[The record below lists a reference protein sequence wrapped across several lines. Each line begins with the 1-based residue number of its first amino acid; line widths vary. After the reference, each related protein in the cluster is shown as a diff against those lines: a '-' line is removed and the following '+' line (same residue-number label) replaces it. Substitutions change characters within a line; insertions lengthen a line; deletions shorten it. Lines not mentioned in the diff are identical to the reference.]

1 MKKRWILF
9 LLVAFLGFNGFTK
22 TVNVGFVVDGKS
34 ESLLKTVAVIKEEV
48 NGLVSEDTEIVFLEG
63 KQFFCE
69 FDLNK
74 IANAVDNL
82 NKDKE
87 VDVCFLV
94 GTLSSKEGFLL
105 TNLNKPFIAGEFL
118 NFKPNSKIPEN
129 FYFSHFKQDFYEKI
143 IPLLKTLNY
152 ENVLILGNDSYFNS
166 ADNLK
171 QKVKEKFYKNKI
183 TCDFSNWN
191 GSAVNE
197 LVDKVDGKDCVIVVD
212 SGFYS
217 DEQVHLLVDF
227 LNKKQTPVFSNEKR
241 FVKAGGVCA
250 FDIENRSVKTAK
262 HLAVMFDSVCEKEKK
277 ENFNFLLDENL
288 QLFVNSN
295 SFSKVNCYLPF
306 SMLLDATDIGDKDKN
321 RKALTLQK
329 AVELSVK
336 NNLEVEIEKRDA
348 NIEKANLKAAKSN
361 LKPQVNLSLTG
372 LKLDKKS
379 TTYVLNIPENSIK
392 GEIFLTQVLYSE
404 DANNY
409 ISIEKYLVEAK
420 KYKLQTKVLDT
431 MLKTCNAY
439 INVLKA
445 KSILRIL
452 KEDLEVKNKNL
463 QLAKIRNEKGVSGPS
478 DVYRWESIIAI
489 TKSKVLLAKVNLKN
503 AREDFF
509 RVLNVKSFDN
519 LTLNDLDYKEKM
531 LFINNREMFKLLDN
545 PHSLKMLESFLMQNF
560 NTSSPELKA
569 YDKLI
574 DASKRELK
582 AAKRGYFTPT
592 VALVGSYSEIFDKWG
607 AGTTMIPL
615 PPEFGPLLP
624 DISDKSWYFG
634 VSVKFSPFKGGKK
647 AARKIKATETL
658 YKTKAEKEN
667 LEQKIKSSLK
677 VLIYKLRTSLD
688 SIKLAESAK
697 NAADKNLKL
706 VQDAYKEGLV
716 DITSLMDAQNAY
728 ISAKEYYKNT
738 VYTFIS
744 DYLTIDRIATG
755 LVSFQGEQTKMELL
769 TKLEDF
775 KNNFDKER
783 E

>member
-9 LLVAFLGFNGFTK
+9 LLAVLFGFTGFAK
-22 TVNVGFVVDGKS
+22 TVNVGLVVDGKS
-34 ESLLKTVAVIKEEV
+34 EGLLKAVAVLKEEIKS
-48 NGLVSEDTEIVFLEG
+48 LASEDTEVVFLAD
-63 KQFFCE
+63 KQIFCE
-69 FDLNK
+69 FDSQK
-74 IANAVDNL
+74 IAVAIDSL

-87 VDVCFLV
+87 VDICFLV
-94 GTLSSKEGFLL
+94 GTLSSKEGFLAN
-105 TNLNKPFIAGEFL
+105 NLDKPFIAGELL
-118 NFKPNSKIPEN
+118 NFKPNSKISEN
-129 FYFSHFKQDFYEKI
+129 FYFSHFKQDFYKNI
-143 IPLLKTLNY
+143 IALLNTLNY
-152 ENVLILGNDSYFNS
+152 KNTLIVGSNLYFNS
-166 ADNLK
+166 IDDFQETIA
-171 QKVKEKFYKNKI
+171 KEFYKNAI
-183 TCDFSNWN
+183 ECDFFKWN
-191 GSAVNE
+191 G
-197 LVDKVDGKDCVIVVD
+197 VDVGDLTDRIKNKDCVIVVD

-227 LNKKQTPVFSNEKR
+227 LSKKQTPVFSNEKR

-306 SMLLDATDIGDKDKN
+306 SMLLDATDIGDKNKN
-321 RKALTLQK
+321 RKALTLKK

-336 NNLEVEIEKRDA
+336 NNLEVEIEKRDTS
-348 NIEKANLKAAKSN
+348 IEKANLKAAKSN
-361 LKPQVNLSLTG
+361 LKPQVDLSLTG

-463 QLAKIRNEKGVSGPS
+463 QLAKIRNEKGVSSPS

-503 AREDFF
+503 AREEFF
-509 RVLNVKSFDN
+509 RVLNIKSFDN
-519 LTLNDLDYKEKM
+519 LTLSDLDYKEKM
-531 LFINNREMFKLLDN
+531 LFVNSEKMFKLLDN
-545 PHSLKMLESFLMQNF
+545 PHSLKILENFLIQNF

-582 AAKRGYFTPT
+582 AAKRGYFAPT
-592 VALVGSYSEIFDKWG
+592 VALVGSYSEVLDKWG
-607 AGTTMIPL
+607 AGTTVIPL
-615 PPEFGPLLP
+615 PPEFGAMLP
-624 DISDKSWYFG
+624 EVSDKRWYFG

-658 YKTKAEKEN
+658 YKTKAEKED
-667 LEQKIKSSLK
+667 LEEKIKSNLR

-697 NAADKNLKL
+697 NAAYKNLKL

-738 VYTFIS
+738 VYTFVS

-755 LVSFQGEQTKMELL
+755 LISFQGEHVKNELL
-769 TKLEDF
+769 TKLENF